1 MRVGIGYDVHRLA
14 QERRLVL
21 GGVEIPYHLG
31 LAGHSDADVLIHA
44 MMDALLGAI
53 GQGDIGKHFPD
64 SDQRYRGI
72 SSLRL
77 LERVMQLVRDAG
89 YVVGNLDAV
98 VIAQKPKLAKY
109 FPEMRRILAQTMGC
123 DESQINLKAT
133 TEEGL
138 GFTGREEGIAAS
150 AVCLLV
156 EEDGR

>member
-1 MRVGIGYDVHRLA
+1 
-14 QERRLVL
+14 
-21 GGVEIPYHLG
+21 
-31 LAGHSDADVLIHA
+31 
-44 MMDALLGAI
+44 
-53 GQGDIGKHFPD
+53 
-64 SDQRYRGI
+64 
-72 SSLRL
+72 
-77 LERVMQLVRDAG
+77 MQLVRDAG